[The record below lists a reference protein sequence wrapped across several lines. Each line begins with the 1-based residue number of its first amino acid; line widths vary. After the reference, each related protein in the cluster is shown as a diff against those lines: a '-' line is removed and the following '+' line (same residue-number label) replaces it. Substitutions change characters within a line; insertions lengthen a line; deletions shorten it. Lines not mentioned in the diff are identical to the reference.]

1 MRVEQLWTYPVKSMI
16 GTPVEGI
23 ELGTLG
29 VVGDRYWA
37 VRDLRRGGIRGAKK
51 LGGLM
56 RIAAR
61 ATADGAAEVVFP
73 DGRTVRVDSP
83 DVHAWISAELGHP
96 VRLEPLAPADDGD
109 HYRRGAPDSD
119 DMMDELR
126 SIFGREG
133 DEPLPDLSVFPETI
147 IENES
152 PPGTHYD
159 AFPLLVMTTTAL
171 ESLRGALP
179 DSAIDVRRFRP
190 SIVVDGAGDD
200 GHPEFEWAGRRAR
213 LGGAEIEFTVPCPR
227 CVMITREIDGDVPV
241 DRGVLRYVV
250 RELDQNVG
258 IYATVTQ
265 PGTVAAGDTIELVA

>member
-16 GTPVEGI
+16 GTPVDGV
-23 ELGTLG
+23 ELGSLG

-61 ATADGAAEVVFP
+61 STADGAAEVVFP

-96 VRLEPLAPADDGD
+96 VRLEPLAPADDVE

-119 DMMDELR
+119 DMIDELR

-133 DEPLPDLSVFPETI
+133 EEPLPDLGVFPETI

-159 AFPLLVMTTTAL
+159 AFPLLVMTTTAMD
-171 ESLRGALP
+171 SLRAALP
-179 DSAIDVRRFRP
+179 ESAIDVRRFRP
-190 SIVVDGAGDD
+190 SIMVDGAGDE
-200 GHPEFEWAGRRAR
+200 GHPEFAWAGRRAR

-227 CVMITREIDGDVPV
+227 CVMITREIDDEVPV
-241 DRGVLRYVV
+241 DRGLLRYVV

-258 IYATVTQ
+258 IYATVTR
-265 PGTVAAGDTIELVA
+265 PGTVMTGDSIELVA